1 MCFPLHSIHGS
12 FSIRMS
18 APSPTFH
25 ISQFLIKGNA
35 FTMAFHITDPFL
47 EDFWSHMTQSMMEF
61 EGNYF
66 SLTMRAHKPVLE
78 MIPQTFL
85 LVNACANKWMF
96 FNPQTPKYY
105 GVDILFFKARTRGIF
120 SSDPNYRKRKES
132 WLILS
137 RMPFGTQA
145 REV

>member
-85 LVNACANKWMF
+85 LVNACANK
-96 FNPQTPKYY
+96 
-105 GVDILFFKARTRGIF
+105 LIF
-120 SSDPNYRKRKES
+120 
-132 WLILS
+132 LILKLQNTMGLIS
-137 RMPFGTQA
+137 FFLRLELGVFFHQIPTT
-145 REV
+145 